1 MTSEYVCILA
11 GSGAG
16 DLILCTANI
25 GVALIPVGRGLAP
38 AAYNTQTCNDK
49 HKMFNDTPIK
59 QKGTPTGNAVSIS
72 LTVLLSGTGKNNES
86 EKRYF

>member
-38 AAYNTQTCNDK
+38 AAYNTQMCNGK
-49 HKMFNDTPIK
+49 HLMYNDTPIK
-59 QKGTPTGNAVSIS
+59 QKGTPTSNAIHALCGSIACGN
-72 LTVLLSGTGKNNES
+72 
-86 EKRYF
+86 R

>member
-38 AAYNTQTCNDK
+38 AAYNTQMCNDK
-49 HKMFNDTPIK
+49 HLMYNDTPIK
-59 QKGTPTGNAVSIS
+59 QKGTPTGNAIHALCGSIAC
-72 LTVLLSGTGKNNES
+72 GD
-86 EKRYF
+86 R

>member
-49 HKMFNDTPIK
+49 HLMYNDTPIK
-59 QKGTPTGNAVSIS
+59 QKGTRQAMPSMLCAAA
-72 LTVLLSGTGKNNES
+72 LPAGTGKNNES